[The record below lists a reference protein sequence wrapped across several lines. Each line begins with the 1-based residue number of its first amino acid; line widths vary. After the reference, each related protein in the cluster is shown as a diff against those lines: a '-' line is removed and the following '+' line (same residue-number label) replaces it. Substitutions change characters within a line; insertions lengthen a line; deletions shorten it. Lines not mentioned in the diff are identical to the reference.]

1 MENLV
6 VRIFRIL
13 KDGKYHTSLELAYI
27 LNISDRTCRKYIKI
41 LS

>member
-13 KDGKYHTSLELAYI
+13 KDGKYHTYLEFVNV
-27 LNISDRTCRKYIKI
+27 NIKM
-41 LS
+41 